1 MSTPS
6 NPPPSFRDP
15 DLIDPAM
22 RALAGGPTAPL
33 ERGHPKGLYLLF
45 TVEMWERFSFYG
57 MKAILLLYM
66 TKKLIDGGLGWAD
79 EYAGLIMGT
88 YAGLVYL
95 TPVIGGYLA
104 DRYLG
109 TRRAMIIGGYVI
121 AAGHFC
127 IAAETIPTFFGGL
140 ALIILGTGLFK
151 SNVSTMVGQLY
162 KQGDSRRDAAFTI
175 FYMGIN
181 LGAFI
186 APLICGF
193 LQESYGFRYGFAAAG
208 VGMVLGQLFFLAFSS
223 RIMPGIG
230 NPPAKAGTGT
240 AADKAKAAAISQ
252 PLTTEER
259 HRVLSVVIMGCL
271 VVFFWTAFEQAS
283 SSLTIFA
290 RDRVDMTPPKFLE
303 WAAVEA
309 KQEAKPEANPE
320 AKPEATPEI
329 KPSATPEAKPEVKED
344 AKPIPAA
351 PATPTVVTPAPP
363 KAPTAAPAQTGKL
376 LPVAWFQSV
385 NPLMVIVLAPF
396 FAMLWTGLGRRRME
410 PSTPVKMGAGMLIA
424 AAGFAIMVF
433 AALKSQSGPLNA
445 DGFHTIL
452 RISPLWLMAAYLLHT
467 MGELCLSPVGLSM
480 VTKLAPMKFASLIM
494 GAWFISNFVAN
505 FAAGVLGGLIN
516 KIGDAGFILEGQA
529 GFFLLF
535 VIVPTFFGILTILL
549 APMLKKLMHGRG

>member
-1 MSTPS
+1 MSTPT
-6 NPPPSFRDP
+6 NPPPPPPASRDP
-15 DLIDPAM
+15 ELNASAM
-22 RALAGGPTAPL
+22 SALGDGPMAPL
-33 ERGHPKGLYLLF
+33 EKGHPKGLYLLF

-57 MKAILLLYM
+57 MKAILMLYM
-66 TKKLIDGGLGWAD
+66 TTALLSGGLGWSD
-79 EYAGLIMGT
+79 EYGGLILGT

-127 IAAETIPTFFGGL
+127 MAAETIPTFFGGL
-140 ALIILGTGLFK
+140 GLIILGTGLFK

-186 APLICGF
+186 APLICAY
-193 LQESYGFRYGFAAAG
+193 LQESFGFRYGFAAAG

-230 NPPAKAGTGT
+230 NPPVKDGGGTT
-240 AADKAKAAAISQ
+240 ADRAKAAAMSQ

-259 HRVLSVVIMGCL
+259 HRVWSVIIMGCL

-290 RDRVDMTPPKFLE
+290 RDRVDMTPPRFLE

-309 KQEAKPEANPE
+309 KPKL
-320 AKPEATPEI
+320 
-329 KPSATPEAKPEVKED
+329 EVPAGAEGS
-344 AKPIPAA
+344 PAA
-351 PATPTVVTPAPP
+351 AGSVAPAVAPPAVP
-363 KAPTAAPAQTGKL
+363 KAPTAAPAQTGKV
-376 LPVAWFQSV
+376 LPVGWFQSV
-385 NPLMVIVLAPF
+385 NPLLVIIMAPF
-396 FAMLWTGLGRRRME
+396 FAMLWTGLARRKLE

-433 AALKSQSGPLNA
+433 AALESQTGAVNS
-445 DGFHTIL
+445 DGFRTII
-452 RISPLWLMAAYLLHT
+452 RVSPLWLMAAYLLHT

-480 VTKLAPMKFASLIM
+480 VTKLAPVKFASLIM

-516 KIGDAGFILEGQA
+516 KIGDAGFILQGQA

-535 VIVPTFFGILTILL
+535 VITPTVVGILTIAL
-549 APMLKKLMHGRG
+549 APTLKKLMHGRG

>member
-1 MSTPS
+1 MSMPPS
-6 NPPPSFRDP
+6 NQSPSRDP
-15 DLIDPAM
+15 ELNDPAM
-22 RALAGGPTAPL
+22 RALSGGPSGPL
-33 ERGHPKGLYLLF
+33 EKGHPKGLYLLF

-57 MKAILLLYM
+57 MKAILMLYM
-66 TKKLIDGGLGWAD
+66 TTALVGGGLGWSD
-79 EYAGLIMGT
+79 EYGGLILGT

-95 TPVIGGYLA
+95 TPVIGGYIA

-109 TRRAMIIGGYVI
+109 TRKSMIIGGYVI

-127 IAAETIPTFFGGL
+127 MAAETIPTFFGGL

-186 APLICGF
+186 APLVCGF
-193 LQESYGFRYGFAAAG
+193 LQESLGFRYGFAAAG
-208 VGMVLGQLFFLAFSS
+208 VGMVMGQLFFLAFSS

-230 NPPAKAGTGT
+230 DPPAKNGAGTE
-240 AADKAKAAAISQ
+240 AEKAKAAAMAQ

-259 HRVLSVVIMGCL
+259 HRVLAVVIMACL

-290 RDRVDMTPPKFLE
+290 RDRIDMTPPRALE

-309 KQEAKPEANPE
+309 KQETPKVEPAKAAEEAPAPTPPPAEPAKP
-320 AKPEATPEI
+320 AK
-329 KPSATPEAKPEVKED
+329 
-344 AKPIPAA
+344 
-351 PATPTVVTPAPP
+351 P

-385 NPLMVIVLAPF
+385 NPLLVIVMAPF
-396 FAMLWTGLGRRRME
+396 FAMMWTGLARRKLE

-480 VTKLAPMKFASLIM
+480 VTKLAPLKFASLIM

-505 FAAGVLGGLIN
+505 FAAGLLGGYIN
-516 KIGDAGFILEGQA
+516 TIGEAGFILEGQA

-535 VIVPTFFGILTILL
+535 VIVPAGVGILTILL